1 MDNLKEKENTNTGT
15 IEISLYEPEVF
26 FDGLDVETIES
37 EYQGFSIID
46 KSATTKVSVDENFV
60 NKERLIQLN
69 KELTKGL
76 IALIMAEDF
85 EYGFDTKADV
95 LVRSQMQ
102 FNAWATRNWL
112 NDIFLKNWD
121 IDNIPVL
128 LGILRIIARFDYSEV
143 DPEGQ
148 TMAGMALSHK
158 NVEIQECG
166 VRAFE
171 SWGTV
176 ESLKILEN
184 LKAFTQWLQ
193 EYIDEVV
200 SDLRKEYNVHTR

>member
-15 IEISLYEPEVF
+15 INISLYEPEVF

-60 NKERLIQLN
+60 NEERLIQL
-69 KELTKGL
+69 KKRYTREL
-76 IALIMAEDF
+76 IALIMDEDF

-102 FNAWATRNWL
+102 INAWATKSWL
-112 NDIFLKNWD
+112 NWIFLENLS
-121 IDNIPVL
+121 NIPVL
-128 LGILRIIARFDYSEV
+128 LGVLRVIARFDYSEV
-143 DPEGQ
+143 CPEGQ
-148 TMAGMALSHK
+148 TMAGMALSHE
-158 NVEIQECG
+158 NVEVKECG

-176 ESLKILEN
+176 ESLKELEK
-184 LKAFTQWLQ
+184 LKVSTQWLQ

-200 SDLRKEYNVHTR
+200 SDLRKEY